1 MSSPYSNGIIR
12 QQEIASRNHAR
23 EEISRML
30 AIEAT
35 RAAVMVAYVI
45 GRIQQQLQAPKSPE
59 ALWNDIVNS
68 AQLVPVRR
76 KADQNVADYPQFSG
90 WVNGQRQQIERTQT
104 QRLRELMEPLDF
116 QRRFGN
122 CARLQELHLVSPAR
136 LPA

>member
-45 GRIQQQLQAPKSPE
+45 GRIQQQLQAPTSPE

-68 AQLVPVRR
+68 AQLGPVRR

-90 WVNGQRQQIERTQT
+90 WVNGQRQQIERIPVQ
-104 QRLRELMEPLDF
+104 
-116 QRRFGN
+116 
-122 CARLQELHLVSPAR
+122 
-136 LPA
+136 

>member
-1 MSSPYSNGIIR
+1 MNSPYSNGSIR
-12 QQEIASRNHAR
+12 QQDIASRNHAR
-23 EEISRML
+23 NEISRML

-45 GRIQQQLQAPKSPE
+45 GRIQQQLQAPKSAD

-76 KADQNVADYPQFSG
+76 KADDNVADYPQFSG
-90 WVNGQRQQIERTQT
+90 WVNGQRQQIESAKKE
-104 QRLRELMEPLDF
+104 RLRELLEPFDF

-122 CARLQELHLVSPAR
+122 CKRLEKLHLIPAN
-136 LPA
+136 

>member
-1 MSSPYSNGIIR
+1 MSSPYTNGSIR
-12 QQEIASRNHAR
+12 EQEIASRNHAR
-23 EEISRML
+23 QEISRML
-30 AIEAT
+30 ALEAT

-76 KADQNVADYPQFSG
+76 KADQNVSDYPQFSG

-116 QRRFGN
+116 QRRLRN

-136 LPA
+136 ILA

>member
-12 QQEIASRNHAR
+12 EQEIASRNHAR

-90 WVNGQRQQIERTQT
+90 WVNGQRQQIERTQK
-104 QRLRELMEPLDF
+104 QRLR
-116 QRRFGN
+116 RAHGT
-122 CARLQELHLVSPAR
+122 A
-136 LPA
+136 

>member
-45 GRIQQQLQAPKSPE
+45 GRIQQQLQAPKSGSS
-59 ALWNDIVNS
+59 L
-68 AQLVPVRR
+68 
-76 KADQNVADYPQFSG
+76 
-90 WVNGQRQQIERTQT
+90 ERY
-104 QRLRELMEPLDF
+104 
-116 QRRFGN
+116 
-122 CARLQELHLVSPAR
+122 C
-136 LPA
+136 

>member
-1 MSSPYSNGIIR
+1 MNSPFSNGSIR

-23 EEISRML
+23 QEISKML

-45 GRIQQQLQAPKSPE
+45 GRIQQQLQAPKS
-59 ALWNDIVNS
+59 ADAIWNEIVNS

-76 KADQNVADYPQFSG
+76 KADDNVADYPQFSG
-90 WVNGQRQQIERTQT
+90 WVNGQRQQIASAQKE
-104 QRLRELMEPLDF
+104 RLRELLEPLDF

-122 CARLQELHLVSPAR
+122 CQTLEKLHLIPSN
-136 LPA
+136 